1 MADSWEDNDD
11 VPVIPVVPQ
20 PFMLP
25 KKAAWDD
32 EEEVRGARRLESRT
46 EPEGA

>member
-11 VPVIPVVPQ
+11 VPVIPVAPQ

-32 EEEVRGARRLESRT
+32 EEEVRLESRT
-46 EPEGA
+46 EPEGP